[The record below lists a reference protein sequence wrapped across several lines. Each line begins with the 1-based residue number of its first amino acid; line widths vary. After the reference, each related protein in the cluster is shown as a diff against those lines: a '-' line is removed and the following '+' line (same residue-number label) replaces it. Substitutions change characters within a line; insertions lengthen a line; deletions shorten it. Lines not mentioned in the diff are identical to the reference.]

1 MIKRILYL
9 SIVLCLLCVSCKK
22 NEKEVDFHL
31 AYYPM
36 ENGRFV
42 EYEVTEIYHDENS
55 GIHDTSNY
63 RLKTVIGD
71 TIIDNSGRVARKIY
85 RYIFNTQTNE
95 YVVKDLWTGLID
107 QYRFEL
113 VEENQRLIK
122 LVFSPTLNK
131 EWDMNAFNSF
141 DPIYAYY
148 ENLHKAVSFGQ
159 LDFDSTITVVEEI
172 MEPNLIEYRRKTEVY
187 AKNVGLV
194 SKYYKD
200 LTISDFD
207 TLQVKRGT
215 ELYYTVIG
223 FGVE

>member
-1 MIKRILYL
+1 MIRKILYF
-9 SIVLCLLCVSCKK
+9 SLLIGLFFVSCKK
-22 NEKEVDFHL
+22 NEVEVDFHL

-42 EYEVTEIYHDENS
+42 EYDVTEIYHDENS

-71 TIIDNSGRVARKIY
+71 TVIDNSGRVARKIY
-85 RYIFNTQTNE
+85 RYIFNEQTNE
-95 YVVKDLWTGLID
+95 YQVKDLWTGLID

-148 ENLHKAVSFGQ
+148 ENIHKPFSSGN
-159 LDFDSTITVVEEI
+159 LNFDSTITVVEEI

-215 ELYYTVIG
+215 ELFYTVIG

>member
-1 MIKRILYL
+1 MTKRILYSSL
-9 SIVLCLLCVSCKK
+9 IIGLIFVSCKK
-22 NEKEVDFHL
+22 NEVEVDFHL
-31 AYYPM
+31 DYYPM
-36 ENGRFV
+36 ENGHFV
-42 EYEVTEIYHDENS
+42 EYDVTEIYHDENS
-55 GIHDTSNY
+55 GIHDTANY

-85 RYIFNTQTNE
+85 RYIFNEQTNE
-95 YVVKDLWTGLID
+95 YQAKDIWTGLID

-141 DPIYAYY
+141 EPIYAYY
-148 ENLHKAVSFGQ
+148 ENIHKPLSYGSI
-159 LDFDSTITVVEEI
+159 DFDSTITVVEEI
-172 MEPNLIEYRRKTEVY
+172 MDANLIEYRRKIEVY

-207 TLQVKRGT
+207 TLKVKRGN
-215 ELYYTVIG
+215 ELFYTIVG

>member
-1 MIKRILYL
+1 VIRKILYF
-9 SIVLCLLCVSCKK
+9 SLLIGLIFVSCKK
-22 NEKEVDFHL
+22 NEDEVDFHL

-42 EYEVTEIYHDENS
+42 EYDVVEIYHDENS

-71 TIIDNSGRVARKIY
+71 TIIDNTGRVARKIY
-85 RYIFNTQTNE
+85 RYIFNEQTNKYE
-95 YVVKDLWTGLID
+95 VKDLWTGLID

-122 LVFSPTLNK
+122 LVFSPTLSK

-141 DPIYAYY
+141 EPIYAYY
-148 ENLHKAVSFGQ
+148 DNIHKPLSYGN

-172 MEPNLIEYRRKTEVY
+172 IDANLIEYRRKIEVY

-200 LTISDFD
+200 LTIKDFD
-207 TLQVKRGT
+207 TLKVQRGN
-215 ELYYTVIG
+215 ELFYTVVG